1 MGIYILCID
10 IDIYVER
17 EREVQGEE
25 KEDGLKEGSTI

>member
-25 KEDGLKEGSTI
+25 KEASTI